1 MCVSGVSCEK
11 SHTLKKK
18 GVNGTM
24 IPKSLTALRF
34 HDSKHL
40 LETNNYETLW
50 KGTTDSKS
58 AGPVEEDN

>member
-1 MCVSGVSCEK
+1 
-11 SHTLKKK
+11 
-18 GVNGTM
+18 M
-24 IPKSLTALRF
+24 IPNSLTALRF